1 MLGQRDVFGR
11 STESPAV
18 ALAVKKPDP
27 LAHAEPRDAV
37 TELIDDAGTVA
48 VGYHSG
54 KFQRA
59 IAAGAAADIGGIDP
73 GGLQPYPDFARTGHR
88 RRHVAKG
95 QYIGRGTGSL
105 VPNGLH
111 SQRARKCAAIEQ
123 DVLPGDVACLGAAE
137 KRASPPEFLGI
148 AEASGRI
155 ELGAFGQQLVDR
167 DAALLRVDL
176 CDRAAQA
183 VSIERSRQQAVDGD
197 VVDYGLARNTCNE
210 SGEAG
215 AGAVGQSKHLDR
227 RLYRGGSDVDDA
239 AELARDRKR
248 T

>member
-59 IAAGAAADIGGIDP
+59 IAAGAAADSGGIDP

-95 QYIGRGTGSL
+95 QYIGCGTGSL
-105 VPNGLH
+105 VPDGFH
-111 SQRARKCAAIEQ
+111 SERAWEGAAIEQ
-123 DVLPGDVACLGAAE
+123 DVLSGDEPGLGAAKE
-137 KRASPPEFLGI
+137 CAGEAKFLRV
-148 AEASGRI
+148 AEAPGGI
-155 ELGAFGQQLVDR
+155 ELGAFRQNLFHEQPSLVR
-167 DAALLRVDL
+167 VSLRG
-176 CDRAAQA
+176 AAQA
-183 VSIERSRQQAVDGD
+183 IGVERARQQAVDGHIGD
-197 VVDYGLARNTCNE
+197 HGLAR
-210 SGEAG
+210 
-215 AGAVGQSKHLDR
+215 
-227 RLYRGGSDVDDA
+227 
-239 AELARDRKR
+239 
-248 T
+248 